1 MEYRFEE
8 MQPLMFVVYD
18 VDNESP
24 SLEDDDFLGQVEV
37 TLGSVVSIGAV
48 TRNLQHKNASGE
60 SKGDLGSITVCN
72 LCVWW
77 GGEGCLFLTQYG
89 AVCFYFWYCVYTD
102 KDCNGWSCIIAIL
115 NFSSFTFCFWSIF
128 LLMKSRWRKCE

>member
-72 LCVWW
+72 LCNLCVCVCVCVVGGGGG

-89 AVCFYFWYCVYTD
+89 TVCVFISGTV
-102 KDCNGWSCIIAIL
+102 CIQIRIVMGGPAL
-115 NFSSFTFCFWSIF
+115 
-128 LLMKSRWRKCE
+128 